1 MDMPHEPTAQAD
13 ALLTRAG
20 QGDAAA
26 FDDLVAA
33 HRRELFAHCYRMLGS
48 LEDAEDALQET
59 LLNAWKGLRGFEG
72 RSSLRTWLY
81 RISTNVCIRSAS
93 GRGPRILSTDHGPP
107 LADPSDLGEPVTEP
121 IWLEPWPDQ
130 DPAERYLRR
139 EGVELAFLAALQ
151 HLPGTQRAVL
161 ILREVLGYSAAEA
174 AEILDTTAAS
184 VNSALQRA
192 RKAVGER
199 MPATTQRAELDAL
212 GEDGRRALVEAFV
225 SAWER
230 ADVDALV
237 SLLAD
242 DARFT
247 MPPLPAWFDGV
258 AAVRRFFAERVFATA
273 WRLVPI
279 QVNGQLGFACYQERD
294 GRLRLSAIN
303 ALGVRAGLVSEIS
316 GFIDPAVLARSGLPE
331 EFPPE
336 R

>member
-1 MDMPHEPTAQAD
+1 MPHEPTAQAD